1 MGKHIFDYARN
12 AWEMKVEN
20 DEQEIMI
27 IFGNMDKK
35 YGKERKRKLCQQLIT
50 EEVHLNL
57 EMNRNGKS
65 WKFSE
70 SLNWILEY
78 LIMVNFEK
86 YLLK

>member
-1 MGKHIFDYARN
+1 
-12 AWEMKVEN
+12 
-20 DEQEIMI
+20 
-27 IFGNMDKK
+27 MDKK

-57 EMNRNGKS
+57 EMNRNVKS
-65 WKFSE
+65 WKSSE

>member
-1 MGKHIFDYARN
+1 
-12 AWEMKVEN
+12 MKVEK
-20 DEQEIMI
+20 DQQEIMI
-27 IFGNMDKK
+27 IFRKYRQKK
-35 YGKERKRKLCQQLIT
+35 YGKERKRKRKLCKQLIT

-57 EMNRNGKS
+57 EMNRNVKS
-65 WKFSE
+65 WKSSE

>member
-1 MGKHIFDYARN
+1 MGKHVFDHARN

-57 EMNRNGKS
+57 EMKRNVKS
-65 WKFSE
+65 WKSSE
-70 SLNWILEY
+70 SLNWILKY